1 MSETHLKPTR
11 RILYTALASF
21 ALIGY
26 STQSFAWGSD
36 GHSAI
41 GILAISQL
49 QPDAL
54 AKLEDIVNPL
64 TKQAMTEACNWPDVK
79 RESEEW
85 TWSAPLHYVNIP
97 RDEDVYSESRD
108 CPEESGHQHHPQ
120 RPKQLCATQGIKHYA
135 SELSNQEATILQRW
149 QAFAWLCHLVGDLHQ
164 PMHAGFADDRGGND
178 VDVIFNNEQLNLHRF
193 WDSAM
198 IHQEAG
204 SWQYLVGQLSA
215 FPVTHASSDWSME
228 MVNGWTND
236 SHRLAKNKAYPA
248 TRTIHSNF
256 VDQSWVI
263 AQQQIVLAASRLAT
277 VINSELQGED

>member
-1 MSETHLKPTR
+1 MSETHLRPIR
-11 RILYTALASF
+11 RTLYTAIASL

-26 STQSFAWGSD
+26 SAQTFAWGPD

-79 RESEEW
+79 RETEEW
-85 TWSAPLHYVNIP
+85 AWSSPLHYVNIP

-135 SELSNQEATILQRW
+135 SELSSQERTNLQRW

-178 VDVIFNNEQLNLHRF
+178 VDVVFNGEQLNLHRF

-215 FPVTHASSDWSME
+215 FPVAHADSDWSTE
-228 MVNGWTND
+228 MVNGWTTD
-236 SHRLAKNKAYPA
+236 SHKLAKKKAYPA
-248 TRTIHSNF
+248 TRTIHSDF
-256 VDQSWVI
+256 ADQSWIV
-263 AQQQIVLAASRLAT
+263 AQQQITLAASRLAT
-277 VINSELQGED
+277 IINSELKDED